1 MARYQPAPTLVV
13 LPGDGR
19 PRRRRGPPTCR
30 RGADIQP
37 QTHHS
42 ADIPTLIMTPGLRQP
57 NVATPTAVLR
67 LERRFTLVTLVAS
80 VAAVLAGCMPAS
92 WGANALLHPARRAVT
107 LPAPASFEQLT
118 LAGADV
124 MLKAWRLRATPPTR
138 GTLIYLHG
146 VADNRM
152 SGTGIG
158 QRFAEKGFDVIAYD
172 SRAHGE
178 SGGEA
183 CTYGFFEK
191 QDLVR
196 VLDTIAV
203 RPIVLF
209 GVSLGAA
216 VALQTAALDDR
227 IAAVVAIETFSDL
240 RTVARER
247 VPSLVIDRSFEKALA
262 LAEQRA
268 AFQVHEVS
276 PAAAAAQIRV
286 PVLLIHGARDRET
299 LPAH

>member
-1 MARYQPAPTLVV
+1 VLTL
-13 LPGDGR
+13 
-19 PRRRRGPPTCR
+19 RRC
-30 RGADIQP
+30 
-37 QTHHS
+37 
-42 ADIPTLIMTPGLRQP
+42 
-57 NVATPTAVLR
+57 
-67 LERRFTLVTLVAS
+67 FTSVTLVAS
-80 VAAVLAGCMPAS
+80 VAAVLTGCVPAS
-92 WGANALLHPARRAVT
+92 WGANALLHPARRTVT
-107 LPAPASFEQLT
+107 LPAPASFEELS

-124 MLKAWRLRATPPTR
+124 TLKAWRLRATPPTR

-158 QRFAEKGFDVIAYD
+158 QRFAEQGFDVVAYD

-183 CTYGFFEK
+183 CTYGFYEK
-191 QDLVR
+191 RDVVR
-196 VLDTIAV
+196 VLDTITV

-216 VALQTAALDDR
+216 VALQAAALDDR
-227 IAAVVAIETFSDL
+227 IATVVAVETFSDL

-247 VPSLVIDRSFEKALA
+247 VPSIVTDRSFEKSLA

-268 AFQVHEVS
+268 AFQIHEVS

-286 PVLLIHGARDRET
+286 PVLLIHGAKDRET
-299 LPAH
+299 PPAHSRRVFEALRGPKRLVLVPNAGHNESLRGAGWNEIDAWLDATVPRAKPD